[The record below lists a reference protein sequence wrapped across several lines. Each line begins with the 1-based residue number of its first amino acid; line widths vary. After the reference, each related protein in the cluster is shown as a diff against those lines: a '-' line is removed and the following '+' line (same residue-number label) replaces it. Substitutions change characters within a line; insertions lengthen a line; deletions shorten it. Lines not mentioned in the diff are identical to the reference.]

1 MLFLWKKF
9 PFYLIENKNNINYC
23 FALGFFSLLRSLNK
37 GHVFIVLAQ
46 KYMKVLPLL
55 TAYQH
60 TVINEIPSWGKRL
73 YED

>member
-1 MLFLWKKF
+1 M
-9 PFYLIENKNNINYC
+9 
-23 FALGFFSLLRSLNK
+23 A
-37 GHVFIVLAQ
+37 LAQ

-60 TVINEIPSWGKRL
+60 TVINEIWSWGKRL

>member
-1 MLFLWKKF
+1 M
-9 PFYLIENKNNINYC
+9 ENEHIINYY
-23 FALGFFSLLRSLNK
+23 FVLGFFPLLRSPNK

-46 KYMKVLPLL
+46 EYMKVLPLL

-60 TVINEIPSWGKRL
+60 TVINEIQSWGKRL